1 VNSLSVPLLAWLVA
15 VVVLPAGVRA
25 ENAIPPKF
33 MGSPSCASTSCH
45 GGGTLHNESVIYE
58 RRDRH
63 AVAHGILAK
72 GTSLRMAE
80 ALGIKDPTKAAQC
93 TVCHAPM
100 ENLSPGR
107 LAAGVAPDR
116 AVGCESCH
124 GPAENWLRFHTR
136 PDVTYQ
142 QILGAG
148 LHNLND
154 IYNRANTCV
163 ACHLNLDESI
173 RAAGHP
179 ELFFELDG
187 QTIGQPPHFKDE
199 RPSLGPR
206 SWLTGQAAS
215 LREVSWKLS
224 TKKDERLVGRYKALV
239 WILRKT
245 EVGRN
250 RIPETGDYATV
261 QKVADQ
267 LAIDAAKGIW
277 TKEQVARQLGTLV
290 KSRGDFG
297 EPKADKLELRR
308 RAEVLVP
315 AIDRL
320 WQAQRKLGAKAA
332 PDFERALDETALIAR
347 EQDDFEPA
355 KFVASLERLE
365 VALSKSGN

>member
-1 VNSLSVPLLAWLVA
+1 VNNLQLSFLGLLAATLV
-15 VVVLPAGVRA
+15 
-25 ENAIPPKF
+25 IPVGAKADTLTPSKF
-33 MGSPSCASTSCH
+33 TGSPSCASTSCH
-45 GGGTLHNESVIYE
+45 GGGTLHNESVVYE

-80 ALGIKDPTKAAQC
+80 ALGIKDPGKAAQC

-100 ENLSPGR
+100 ENLAPSR

-124 GPAENWLRFHTR
+124 GAAEKWLLFHTR

-142 QILGAG
+142 QILGQG

-154 IYNRANTCV
+154 LYNRANTCV

-187 QTIGQPPHFKDE
+187 QTIAQPPHYKDE

-206 SWLTGQAAS
+206 SWLTGQAAA

-224 TKKDERLVGRYKALV
+224 SKKDERLAGRWKALV
-239 WILRKT
+239 WLLRKT
-245 EVGRN
+245 EVGKN
-250 RIPETGDYATV
+250 RLPEAGDYAAV

-267 LAIDAAKGIW
+267 LAIDAAKGLW
-277 TKEQVARQLGTLV
+277 TKDQVARQLGVFV
-290 KSRGDFG
+290 KTRTDFG
-297 EPKADKLELRR
+297 DPKTEKLELRR

-320 WQAQRKLGAKAA
+320 WQAQRKLGTKAD
-332 PDFERALDETALIAR
+332 PDFEKALDETALIAR
-347 EQDDFEPA
+347 DQDGFEPA

-365 VALSKSGN
+365 VAFSKVVN